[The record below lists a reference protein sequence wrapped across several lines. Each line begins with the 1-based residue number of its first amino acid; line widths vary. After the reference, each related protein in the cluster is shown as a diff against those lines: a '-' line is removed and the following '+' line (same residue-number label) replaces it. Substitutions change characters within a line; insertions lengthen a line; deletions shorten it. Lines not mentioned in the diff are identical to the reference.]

1 MALNQLSDKLDQ
13 ISGSDLDVNFD
24 DAAVWAKLEAKLD
37 ERKLVISSWWLAAAC
52 LVLFV
57 LFPFQILKETNSS
70 QTARVET
77 NEVIPAE
84 KLIREQPDLI
94 EEFESVEATPLY
106 EVIKKSVELSLA
118 ELTIIPKL
126 NPIEIKKEKRRLQ
139 FAAEDISVIQASL
152 EQPET
157 KNGRTMTI
165 RAQWQKSPAKS
176 NVEYQALKIKLY
188 DKQE

>member
-106 EVIKKSVELSLA
+106 EVTKKSVELSLA